1 MTRTDVVASS
11 RPQTAGRIVSGT
23 SRAWR
28 RRLALPVAL
37 LVAMALLVPAA
48 ALAASGTTGEGLSTY
63 NETKTTSSA
72 AAEPAAAT
80 APSTAAAPA
89 KELPKTSTLPFTGL
103 NLGNVIIVGVL
114 LMGAGFSIVI
124 VQRRRAGN
132 AGR

>member
-11 RPQTAGRIVSGT
+11 RPQTAGRTVGGT

-28 RRLALPVAL
+28 RRLALPLAL
-37 LVAMALLVPAA
+37 LLAMALLVPAA

-72 AAEPAAAT
+72 SPEPAQAT
-80 APSTAAAPA
+80 SPSSTAAPA

-114 LMGAGFSIVI
+114 LMGAGVSIVV

>member
-11 RPQTAGRIVSGT
+11 RPQTEGRTVGGSP
-23 SRAWR
+23 RAWR
-28 RRLALPVAL
+28 RRIALPLAL
-37 LVAMALLVPAA
+37 LVAMALLVPTA